1 MNLSLNYC
9 WLGSLLINHFLAGLV
24 RFFPVSTEFIM
35 IKLVTKQS
43 ISLKI
48 SRENVVTKEQLC
60 FLVSSTSTKQFLCP
74 PILKAQIDIM
84 KKMSNSSFV
93 YDFIFL
99 LTRAHY

>member
-48 SRENVVTKEQLC
+48 SRENVVTKEQFAFATL
-60 FLVSSTSTKQFLCP
+60 FFSFKYFYKAVS
-74 PILKAQIDIM
+74 
-84 KKMSNSSFV
+84 MSSNFKGTNRHHEEDV
-93 YDFIFL
+93 KFEFCL
-99 LTRAHY
+99 